1 MFIVFEGGSGG
12 GKGTQIELLA
22 KDLERYGLRVRKVS
36 MLDSTEVGKA
46 VREITRKVP
55 HGELGHINEALLFLA
70 AIGHATTELV
80 LQAPKETVVIA
91 DRFVWS
97 TMAYQGYGGGI
108 SLDWLEDLA
117 SVVIHDNWP
126 DLTIYLDIPPAKGLA
141 RHVGTGQEHF
151 EQLEFRSRVRKGYLT
166 MAKKFNN
173 WLVVDTRQSQEEV
186 HRRILEKV
194 LSLLN

>member
-12 GKGTQIELLA
+12 GKQTQIELLA
-22 KDLERYGLRVRKVS
+22 KALEEHGLRVRKVS

-70 AIGHATTELV
+70 AIGHATTTLI
-80 LQAPKETVVIA
+80 LQPSKETVVIA

-97 TMAYQGYGGGI
+97 TMAYQGYGGGV

-117 SVVIHDNWP
+117 PVVIRDNWP
-126 DLTIYLDIPPAKGLA
+126 DLTIYLDIPPAEGLD

-151 EQLEFRSRVRKGYLT
+151 KQLEFRARVREGYLSL
-166 MAKKFNN
+166 AEKFN
-173 WLVVDTRQSQEEV
+173 WLVIDARQSQEEV
-186 HRRILEKV
+186 HCRILGKV
-194 LSLLN
+194 LSLLS